1 MYKRTSSIKI
11 NIKVL
16 LLMSVQQSIRGFKI
30 NISVIGDKLL
40 IKRSFIQDVTVHKLG
55 GKLKM
60 EYISF
65 GSAIIRCLG
74 VASVFYCV
82 FFLM

>member
-1 MYKRTSSIKI
+1 
-11 NIKVL
+11 
-16 LLMSVQQSIRGFKI
+16 
-30 NISVIGDKLL
+30 LL

-82 FFLM
+82 FFLI

>member
-1 MYKRTSSIKI
+1 
-11 NIKVL
+11 
-16 LLMSVQQSIRGFKI
+16 MSVQQEYPGVQDKYKRYRR
-30 NISVIGDKLL
+30 DKLL